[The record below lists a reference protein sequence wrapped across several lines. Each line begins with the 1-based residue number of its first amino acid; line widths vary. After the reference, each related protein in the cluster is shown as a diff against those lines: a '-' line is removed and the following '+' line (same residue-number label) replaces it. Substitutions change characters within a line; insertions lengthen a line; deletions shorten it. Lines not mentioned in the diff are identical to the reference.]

1 MASKQASPH
10 HLPRAALAKVPR
22 QQRSIAMVHSI
33 VDAAKRVLEREG
45 LEAFTTNRV
54 ADVAGVSVGSL
65 YQYFPNKDALLLG
78 VMERGLHMAEDVCH
92 QALAASQATTFEEAY
107 RELMTGLI
115 EHLEPRRPLLREV
128 LAGTPLLS
136 ETGFVSVVES
146 MVRDLIGELRVRA
159 SLPPLAPDASYVAVN
174 AMAFVFLKWMTE
186 TPAHVSR
193 EALLTQLARM
203 ITAMGT

>member
-1 MASKQASPH
+1 MVTDASQV
-10 HLPRAALAKVPR
+10 HLPRTALAKVPR

-33 VDAAKRVLEREG
+33 IDAAKRVLEREG

-54 ADVAGVSVGSL
+54 AEVAGVSVGSL

-78 VMERGLHMAEDVCH
+78 VVERGVREIEDLCR
-92 QALAASQATTFEEAY
+92 QSISATERVSFEETFSD
-107 RELMTGLI
+107 LMTVLI
-115 EHLEPRRPLLREV
+115 EHLEPRRPLLREI

-146 MVRDLIGELRVRA
+146 MVRDFIAELRARA
-159 SLPPLAPDASYVAVN
+159 QLPPLAPEASYVVVN

-186 TPAHVSR
+186 APAHVTR
-193 EALLTQLARM
+193 DRFLAQIARM
-203 ITAMGT
+203 VTTMGAQ